1 MHEANMT
8 SDTFNVKLIQVVYGR
23 KYNFILLV
31 DIYCSIFEKGIIW
44 IKTNYKGIK
53 NWIKEFNG
61 AIEDLKS
68 FGKTGKANL
77 LSKMTELKTSRI
89 GIHYDE
95 GNFYQR
101 KIIHNSHAIDVSKLG
116 LIKIEGSKIINFE
129 KNLNYYYFYLNNG
142 EGEINILHF
151 SGKSSSLV
159 IYSDDSSEKINITS
173 LWTLKYKELIVFLMI
188 NQK

>member
-1 MHEANMT
+1 
-8 SDTFNVKLIQVVYGR
+8 
-23 KYNFILLV
+23 
-31 DIYCSIFEKGIIW
+31 
-44 IKTNYKGIK
+44 
-53 NWIKEFNG
+53 
-61 AIEDLKS
+61 
-68 FGKTGKANL
+68 
-77 LSKMTELKTSRI
+77 MTELKTSRI
-89 GIHYDE
+89 EIHYDE
-95 GNFYQR
+95 GNSYQR
-101 KIIHNSHAIDVSKLG
+101 KIIYNSHAIDVSKLG

>member
-1 MHEANMT
+1 MEENIILFFQLIFTVSSLGLQAKYLWDENYSKLAYEEYIRCIVVIIFIDGNNMT
-8 SDTFNVKLIQVVYGR
+8 
-23 KYNFILLV
+23 
-31 DIYCSIFEKGIIW
+31 SIFEKGIIW

-95 GNFYQR
+95 GNSYQR
-101 KIIHNSHAIDVSKLG
+101 KI
-116 LIKIEGSKIINFE
+116 
-129 KNLNYYYFYLNNG
+129 
-142 EGEINILHF
+142 
-151 SGKSSSLV
+151 
-159 IYSDDSSEKINITS
+159 
-173 LWTLKYKELIVFLMI
+173 
-188 NQK
+188 